1 MTNEELSLQ
10 TKKSLAAALK
20 QTMQKKRLSK
30 ITVSELITACNVNR
44 KTFYYHFEDIY
55 ALLKWILEQEA
66 IDVVKNFDLL
76 VNPTEAL
83 AFVIDYVD
91 ENKHILNCAYDSI
104 GREEMKRF
112 FYTDLYD
119 VVKTIIDG
127 AAAEFQI
134 PHDEK
139 YQDFLT
145 SFYTEAL
152 AGVLINYFQER
163 EKHNREQL
171 IEYMYL
177 ILHSTIPEALQAKYK

>member
-10 TKKSLAAALK
+10 TKKSLADALK

-66 IDVVKNFDLL
+66 IEVVKNFDLL

-139 YQDFLT
+139 YQGFLT